1 MKRLAGSACFLLAR
15 NEVRESGTGALNES
29 KAKPKLEYSAIGLG
43 EDAA

>member
-15 NEVRESGTGALNES
+15 NEVRESGTGAINES
-29 KAKPKLEYSAIGLG
+29 RAKPKLEFSVIGLG